1 MQAFELKWLAPY
13 LAQSLSVA
21 VDGRVSLATTLDWA
35 RGEQP
40 RLALSQLSA
49 SVQTLQLNEAAPP
62 RNTKSPSRNNAAAVA
77 VASIA
82 LADSNVDLLAHR
94 LRVGSLKLERPAL
107 RISRNRAGVWNLQ
120 TWARPSQPAAPSAAW
135 QVEIGEAQLSQGDLR
150 LHDEHP
156 NDTAGAANE
165 PVRLAASGISASVRG
180 LAWPGGTW
188 ARTQLQLR
196 LAADT
201 ASGAST
207 TKPSAKAVV
216 QSGHIDW
223 NGQLATAPLQAHGTL
238 RVERVPV
245 HAFEPY
251 FGSGLNLALL
261 RAEASW
267 RGDIAVAQRSQGL
280 EANARGDALLGD
292 VHVHERAAA
301 NAPAGDELL
310 SWQSLALRGLQFA
323 LKPGSK
329 PSLDIRQAALT
340 DFYSRLVISEQGRL
354 NLRDVGAAAPA
365 AAASAPAPAA
375 PAQGLPIDIA
385 VGGTQLINGK
395 VDFTDRFIKPNYSAA
410 LSELNGK
417 LGAFNS
423 TSREMATL
431 ELRGRA
437 AGTALLEISGAVN
450 PTAQPLALDIRAKAT
465 DLELAPLSPYAGR
478 YAGYAIERGKL
489 SMDVSYKIDPDGKL
503 EAKNQVI
510 LNQLTFGDKIESADA
525 TKLPVLLVV
534 ALLKDRNGVIDIN
547 LPVSGSINDPQF
559 SIFGIVLKIIGNLLV
574 KALTAPFALLA
585 GGGSDDLSFVAFEP
599 GTATLTDAGRSTID
613 KVAKALTDRPAL
625 KMTVTGS
632 SDPVSER
639 EAAQKAALEAR
650 VQAEQ
655 RREALRN
662 GAASDA
668 TLPPLTAV
676 QREALVKRLYA
687 DATLPNKPRNL
698 IGLAK
703 DIPAAEMEVLLRNAT
718 LVNNE
723 TARVLAL
730 QRGLAVRDALIA
742 KGLPSER
749 LFVAAPK
756 LRASGEDDAA
766 WTPRVQLALSTN

>member
-1 MQAFELKWLAPY
+1 M
-13 LAQSLSVA
+13 
-21 VDGRVSLATTLDWA
+21 
-35 RGEQP
+35 
-40 RLALSQLSA
+40 
-49 SVQTLQLNEAAPP
+49 
-62 RNTKSPSRNNAAAVA
+62 
-77 VASIA
+77 
-82 LADSNVDLLAHR
+82 
-94 LRVGSLKLERPAL
+94 
-107 RISRNRAGVWNLQ
+107 
-120 TWARPSQPAAPSAAW
+120 
-135 QVEIGEAQLSQGDLR
+135 
-150 LHDEHP
+150 
-156 NDTAGAANE
+156 
-165 PVRLAASGISASVRG
+165 
-180 LAWPGGTW
+180 
-188 ARTQLQLR
+188 
-196 LAADT
+196 
-201 ASGAST
+201 
-207 TKPSAKAVV
+207 
-216 QSGHIDW
+216 
-223 NGQLATAPLQAHGTL
+223 
-238 RVERVPV
+238 
-245 HAFEPY
+245 
-251 FGSGLNLALL
+251 
-261 RAEASW
+261 
-267 RGDIAVAQRSQGL
+267 
-280 EANARGDALLGD
+280 
-292 VHVHERAAA
+292 
-301 NAPAGDELL
+301 
-310 SWQSLALRGLQFA
+310 
-323 LKPGSK
+323 
-329 PSLDIRQAALT
+329 
-340 DFYSRLVISEQGRL
+340 
-354 NLRDVGAAAPA
+354 
-365 AAASAPAPAA
+365 
-375 PAQGLPIDIA
+375 
-385 VGGTQLINGK
+385 
-395 VDFTDRFIKPNYSAA
+395 
-410 LSELNGK
+410 
-417 LGAFNS
+417 
-423 TSREMATL
+423 
-431 ELRGRA
+431 
-437 AGTALLEISGAVN
+437 
-450 PTAQPLALDIRAKAT
+450 
-465 DLELAPLSPYAGR
+465 
-478 YAGYAIERGKL
+478 
-489 SMDVSYKIDPDGKL
+489 
-503 EAKNQVI
+503 
-510 LNQLTFGDKIESADA
+510 
-525 TKLPVLLVV
+525 LPVLLAV

-613 KVAKALTDRPAL
+613 KVAKALGDRPAL